1 MPMKAVL
8 RKPIFSRMWEKHPK
22 IWKLLIDVGV
32 FLKYKTINA
41 TKLPSK
47 ITLPTGQGIF
57 VNAAENRGKAILL
70 KNGVTQESL
79 TAFWVKTVADFKPT
93 IVLDIGVNYGE
104 CIFSTIYAKE
114 TAIYGIEANE
124 KLLPYIIQS
133 KEQHPNRDQM
143 NIIQAFASDRSK
155 GEQIFYVDTH
165 WSGTSSASHE
175 PQHKMVEATTVQTI
189 SIDDLLEQ
197 SVGFNDRLLFKID
210 VEGFEAYVIKGMER
224 IVERVENA
232 IGFMEFDSYYI
243 QKSGVN
249 VDKFLEKLQKDFT
262 ISFYSHDQAVIQ
274 LPDLSLEKL
283 QNYFGTEYV
292 HTDFI
297 LEKGASILS

>member
-8 RKPIFSRMWEKHPK
+8 RKPIFSRMWERHPR
-22 IWKLLIDVGV
+22 IWKIIIDFGV
-32 FLKYKTINA
+32 FLKYKTINS

-47 ITLPTGQGIF
+47 VTLPTGQGIF

-70 KNGVTQESL
+70 KDGVTQESL
-79 TAFWVKTVADFKPT
+79 TAFWVKTVEEFKPT

-104 CIFSTIYAKE
+104 CIFSTVYDKS
-114 TAIYGIEANE
+114 TSIYGIEANE

-133 KEQHPNRDQM
+133 KEQHPNREQM

-189 SIDDLLEQ
+189 SVDDLLEQ
-197 SVGFNDRLLFKID
+197 SVQESDRLLFKID

-224 IVERVENA
+224 ILRRMDNV

-249 VDKFLEKLQKDFT
+249 VDMFLEKLQRDFT
-262 ISFYSHDQAVIQ
+262 ISFYSHEQTIVQ
-274 LPDLSLEKL
+274 LDDMNVNNL

-297 LEKGASILS
+297 LEKRASTLS